1 MDKFFSE
8 IQTAAFDLKKDLRA
22 FGRYLISPEAHVF
35 AFAFAANV
43 LLSFWPFMLVMI
55 SLFRNVLHWRAAEL
69 AIYIGIQDYFPGTTG
84 NFLAYNMN
92 ALAGGG
98 KIEILSLFMLLFTA
112 NGVFLPLEVAL
123 NKAWGVKENRNLLKN
138 QLVSMGLIFAC
149 GTLALLSA
157 ALVGGAPILWGELS
171 GQTLSS
177 LDSQITGLNSTRE
190 LSVPLPLLM
199 VAKVGGAPVTI
210 LGLFLVYCFLPNR
223 KLPKKAILPRAIVVG
238 LILESLKWINLLIW
252 PWVFHKFDREFG
264 VFKHS
269 VTILTWSFFA
279 GLLLMAGAEWTAFR
293 ILPTLDADPVTGP
306 RTDAPIQDRM
316 GADSLRPSR

>member
-1 MDKFFSE
+1 LDKFFAD
-8 IQTAAFDLKKDLRA
+8 IQNAAIDLRRDIRA

-55 SLFRNVLHWRAAEL
+55 SFFRNVLHWRAAEL

-92 ALAGGG
+92 LLAPGGQ
-98 KIEILSLFMLLFTA
+98 KVEILSLFMLLFTA

-123 NKAWGVKENRNLLKN
+123 NKAWAVKENRNLLKN
-138 QLVSMGLIFAC
+138 QLVSMCLIFGC
-149 GTLALLSA
+149 GGLALLSA

-171 GQTLSS
+171 GQSLAA
-177 LDSQITGLNSTRE
+177 LDSQLTGLNPRA
-190 LSVPLPLLM
+190 LAVPFPLLM
-199 VAKVGGAPVTI
+199 VAKIGGAPVTI

-223 KLPKKAILPRAIVVG
+223 RLPKMAILPRAIVVG
-238 LILESLKWINLLIW
+238 LLLESLKWLNLLIW

-279 GLLLMAGAEWTAFR
+279 GLLLMAGAEWTASR
-293 ILPTLDADPVTGP
+293 VLPTLPPEPVTGP
-306 RTDAPIQDRM
+306 RRDAPIQDRI
-316 GADSLRPSR
+316 GADSV